1 MAEPFMKNVKGN
13 GVEINLAIWEGGG
26 KTILCI
32 HGLTA
37 NCRCWDG
44 IASALTPRHRV
55 LAIDLRGRG
64 LSGKPSSGYSI
75 THHGQDIRSLLEDL
89 GLKRVVLMGHSLG
102 AVVSLAYSAQHP
114 EQVERL
120 ILIDGAGKLSPEHT
134 RKVFAGIKPSL
145 DRLGQVFPS
154 FEAYVENMKKAPFLQ
169 PWSAGLEV
177 YFRHETEEVPNG
189 VKSRTQGSHIQ
200 EEILN
205 LMKFD
210 VEPLYKQ
217 VQCPVL
223 ILRALEGMLTK
234 EDILLPE
241 EVVEKMVREIPKAR
255 RFDLAGTNHY
265 SILFAVSPR
274 RDQGILEFLAG

>member
-13 GVEINLAIWEGGG
+13 GVEINLAIWEGRG
-26 KTILCI
+26 KTILCV

-44 IASALTPRHRV
+44 IASALTPQHRV

-75 THHGQDIRSLLEDL
+75 THHCQDIRCLLEDL

-120 ILIDGAGKLSPEHT
+120 ILVDGAGKLSPEHAK
-134 RKVFAGIKPSL
+134 KVFAGIKPSL

-154 FEAYVENMKKAPFLQ
+154 FEAYVENMKKAPFLR
-169 PWSAGLEV
+169 PWSAGFEV
-177 YFRHETEEVPNG
+177 YFRHEVEEVLNG
-189 VKSRTQGSHIQ
+189 VRSRTQGSHIQ

-210 VEPLYKQ
+210 VEPIYKL
-217 VQCPVL
+217 VQCPVF

-241 EVVEKMVREIPKAR
+241 EVVEKMSREIPNAR
-255 RFDLAGTNHY
+255 RLDLAAK
-265 SILFAVSPR
+265 SI
-274 RDQGILEFLAG
+274 E